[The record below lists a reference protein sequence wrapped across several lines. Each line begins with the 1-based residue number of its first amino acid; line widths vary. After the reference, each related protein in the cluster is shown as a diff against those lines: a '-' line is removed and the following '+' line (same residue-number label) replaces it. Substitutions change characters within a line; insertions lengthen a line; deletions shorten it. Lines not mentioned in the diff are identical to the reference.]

1 LRHKGGI
8 GVNDPTLIWEGVMR
22 GSESSQS
29 AMFSYVS
36 LEERIPEDHPLR
48 EIRKLT
54 DKALSRLSRRFTS
67 MYAKTGRPSIPP
79 EQLLRGLLLQAL
91 YTIRSERQLMEQLE
105 YNLLFRWFVGLEMDD
120 RVWSATVYTK
130 NRDRLLRGDV
140 AQAFFTEVV
149 SEAQESGLL
158 SEEHFTVD
166 GTLIEAW
173 ASHKSFQPKDDE
185 DDSGGDGSNFHGSRR
200 KNDTHESKTDP
211 DSRLFRKGYGKEA
224 KLSYMGHVL
233 MENRNGLVVNARL
246 TQATGRAEWE
256 AALEMAKEIP
266 GQHRVTL
273 GADKGY
279 DTAEVVD
286 SLRELGISPHVARKR
301 SGSAIDDRTTRHE
314 GYEISQL
321 KRKLVEPVFGWLKAV
336 GNLRKT
342 RHRGR
347 PKVGWMFLFGLAAYN
362 LVRIGN
368 LRCAT

>member
-1 LRHKGGI
+1 
-8 GVNDPTLIWEGVMR
+8 MR
-22 GSESSQS
+22 GPESSQS

-36 LEERIPEDHPLR
+36 LEERIPESHPLR
-48 EIRKLT
+48 EIRSMT
-54 DKALSRLSRRFTS
+54 DAALKRLSRRFGS
-67 MYAKTGRPSIPP
+67 LYAKTGRPSVPP

-105 YNLLFRWFVGLEMDD
+105 YNLLFRWFVGLSMDD
-120 RVWSATVYTK
+120 QVWSATVYTK
-130 NRDRLLRGDV
+130 NRDRLLHGDV
-140 AQAFFTEVV
+140 AQAFFTAVI
-149 SEAQESGLL
+149 AQAEETGLL
-158 SEEHFTVD
+158 SAEHFTVD

-173 ASHKSFQPKDDE
+173 ASHKSFQRKDGKDD
-185 DDSGGDGSNFHGSRR
+185 DGDGTNFHGSRR
-200 KNDTHESKTDP
+200 KNETHESKTDP

-224 KLSYMGHVL
+224 KLNYMGHVL
-233 MENRNGLVVNARL
+233 MENRNGLVVDARL

-256 AALEMAKEIP
+256 AALEMAKRIP
-266 GQHRVTL
+266 GQRRVTL

-279 DTAEVVD
+279 DTPDLVE
-286 SLRELGISPHVARKR
+286 SLRELGITPHVARKK
-301 SGSAIDDRTTRHE
+301 SGGGIDDRTTRHV

-321 KRKLVEPVFGWLKAV
+321 KRKLVEPVFGWLKVV

-368 LRCAT
+368 LRCST